1 MEMDKIS
8 SEFNFKSNYIQ
19 VLGSRMHYIDEGEG
33 DPIVF
38 LHGNPTSSYL
48 WRNIIPHL
56 TPHARCIAPDL
67 IGMGRSDKPDI
78 GYRIADHIRYMDAF
92 IDALGLKNIT
102 FVLHDW
108 GSSLGFDHAVRNDA
122 NIKGLAFM
130 ESILRTYTW
139 ADFPPDFKMGF
150 RLFRAPVIGWLM
162 ICGMNA
168 FIKKVL
174 PSAIVRKLS
183 EQEMAFYG
191 EPFKTIK
198 DRKPVWVF
206 PNEIPIDGHPADVV
220 EMVERYSKWLAAT
233 DIPKLFFYAHPG
245 GLISSEGVTWCRE
258 NLKNLEAVDIGK
270 GIHYLQ
276 EDNPHLIGEELAKW
290 YKGL

>member
-1 MEMDKIS
+1 MKEIS
-8 SEFNFKSNYIQ
+8 AEFGFRPNYIE
-19 VLGSRMHYIDEGEG
+19 VLGSRMHYIDEGQG

-48 WRNIIPHL
+48 WRNIIPYL

-78 GYRIADHIRYMDAF
+78 GYRIVDHIRYMDAF
-92 IDALGLKNIT
+92 IKGLGLKDIT

-108 GSSLGFDHAVRNDA
+108 GSSLGFDHAMRNDA

-191 EPFKTIK
+191 EPFKIIK

-220 EMVERYSKWLAAT
+220 AIVEAYSKWLTAS

-245 GLISSEGVTWCRE
+245 GLISSEGVKWCRD
-258 NLKNLEAVDIGK
+258 NLKNLEAVDIGE